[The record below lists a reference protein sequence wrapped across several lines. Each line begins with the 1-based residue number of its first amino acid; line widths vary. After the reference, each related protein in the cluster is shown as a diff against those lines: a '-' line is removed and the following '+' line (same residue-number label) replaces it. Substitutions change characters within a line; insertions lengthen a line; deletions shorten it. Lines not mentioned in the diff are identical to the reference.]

1 MSYTTIQ
8 NVAGMF
14 PAFQRGT
21 PQQKPSDSL
30 IQQYIDDVASD
41 LNAILDRRFGETI
54 RQNFAGSFAA
64 FQAALSPDAL
74 NLLEKINR
82 YGAASQLGLALA
94 TMGVASAERLA
105 RDFESEFRKLCS
117 DLSALNDQGDPASG
131 GLYDHLFDIRAAT
144 PSPRAGL
151 QGTAGG
157 DQPKDQTCRD
167 RGLSNFFGKFDKL

>member
-1 MSYTTIQ
+1 VSYTSVA

-14 PAFQRGT
+14 PTFQRGT

-41 LNAILDRRFGETI
+41 LDAILERRFSEMI

-74 NLLEKINR
+74 NVLEKINR

-105 RDFESEFRKLCS
+105 QDFQSEFRKLCS
-117 DLSALNDQGDPASG
+117 DLSALNEKGDPVSS
-131 GLYDHLFDIRAAT
+131 GLYDHLFDVQAAT

-157 DQPKDQTCRD
+157 DQPKDQTSGNL
-167 RGLSNFFGKFDKL
+167 GLSNFFGKFDKL